1 MNQQQKPGL
10 LVPALIGGAVA
21 GVLSGIPLLGCLC
34 CLWII
39 GGAMLASSLASK
51 QYPVSMTAGDGA
63 ILGALVGIVAAVVHA
78 LISLIPQIESINE
91 NVLRRFMERFAEFA
105 PNMPSNWRDMMD
117 QRMGQTETLAMFL
130 FGLLISAVVFVALGA
145 LGGIIGASLFG
156 KKTAPAA
163 GPQTGGGPDVPKD
176 PSHS

>member
-1 MNQQQKPGL
+1 MNQHQKPGL

-39 GGAMLASSLASK
+39 GGAMLAASLAAKNYS
-51 QYPVSMTAGDGA
+51 VSMKAGDGA
-63 ILGALVGIVAAVVHA
+63 ILGALVGIVAAVVD
-78 LISLIPQIESINE
+78 SLVGLPLQSLN
-91 NVLRRFMERFAEFA
+91 LQLMQRFMERLSEFSSQL
-105 PNMPSNWRDMMD
+105 PGNWRDLV
-117 QRMGQTETLAMFL
+117 QQGVNNNSIAFFL
-130 FGLLISAVVFVALGA
+130 LDLVIKAVVFVALGA

-163 GPQTGGGPDVPKD
+163 GPQAGGGPDVPKD